1 MLFWTMFYITLA
13 VAVIASAFVIYLFTR
28 GNKGYYSDYEIGDVV
43 GGGLAVFFSI
53 IFVGFIAMIITIP
66 IVIGENE
73 KDIVARDAEDNSY
86 TIRALANNSGIE
98 GSFFLGSGYIEGK
111 QVFNY
116 ITEDGNGAIRLQSM
130 DAAQATIFEDTNNA
144 HLRVIKTVRSIP
156 SVVPWDIGSTMHYDF
171 HIPKGSIIQNYKV
184 DVTK

>member
-1 MLFWTMFYITLA
+1 MLFWTMFWITLA
-13 VAVIASAFVIYLFTR
+13 VAVLGASSVVYFSTR
-28 GNKGYYSDYEIGDVV
+28 GKNWHYRHDIEDVV
-43 GGGLAVFFSI
+43 GGSVATFFAG
-53 IFVGFIAMIITIP
+53 IFVGFIVMAITIP
-66 IVIGENE
+66 IVIETNK

-156 SVVPWDIGSTMHYDF
+156 GVVPWDIGSTMHYDF